1 MNEEL
6 SKIMNYKEGDRVVG
20 EIYKGNDRIT
30 AVNFGGVT
38 KAEAGLQFDVVVAGR
53 PSKLE
58 VSDECRLV
66 TEDGETKVQV
76 TSMKTTGVAPN
87 QATFMMFSLIRD

>member
-1 MNEEL
+1 
-6 SKIMNYKEGDRVVG
+6 MNYKEGDRVIG

-30 AVNFGGVT
+30 RVKFGSVT
-38 KAEAGLQFDVVVAGR
+38 MNETEGLQFDVVVGGR

-58 VSDECRLV
+58 VGDDCRLV

-76 TSMKTTGVAPN
+76 ASMSTIGEGPN
-87 QATFMMFSLIRD
+87 QATFMMFAFAQPHK